1 MPGSGKEAATLMATA
16 ALIQDHQDQEE
27 RPSKNRNCQGDNS
40 SVHYYSSFQGPAVQ
54 VSRCSKPSGTDPSTI
69 LEPSSQQ
76 QDVQQFEDA
85 SENLSFIF
93 EILLYD
99 MGMLSRRPAVP
110 C

>member
-1 MPGSGKEAATLMATA
+1 MPGGGKEAATSMATA
-16 ALIQDHQDQEE
+16 AVIQDHQDQEE
-27 RPSKNRNCQGDNS
+27 RPSKKRKSPDD
-40 SVHYYSSFQGPAVQ
+40 SSFRGPTVVQ